1 MRKYNNILVVI
12 EPKRERQV
20 ALERA
25 IEIGRYNPNI
35 TITVLRLIY
44 DFSYD
49 IHILNRHKAQ
59 ETRDDVTN
67 THLDSVKKL
76 IAEYSKDA
84 EVKLIPKV
92 IWTKDLG
99 QGIVD
104 EMNSGAYDLLVKGAN
119 HHGILDSIIF
129 TPVDWFVLRNAQ
141 IPVVIAKEHDWSEH
155 GNIVVA
161 LDFASEEKRHF
172 NVSVLREAQMLAKVT
187 GGTIHLVNSAPV
199 ILPTIMLEAPNYA
212 PEIYAEN
219 VIKEHKKHLLAFAK
233 QHNIPEENCHIAEGM
248 PDDVIPNMCRKL
260 SPQAVFIGSAGRQGI
275 SAALIGNTCEE
286 IVDYI
291 EADLFVLNRR
301 TLSRELGKK
310 DE

>member
-1 MRKYNNILVVI
+1 MRKYNNILVVV

-25 IEIGRYNPNI
+25 IELYRYNPNI

-49 IHILNRHKAQ
+49 IHILNRRRAL

-67 THLDSVKKL
+67 THLEGVKQL
-76 IAEYSKDA
+76 IAQYTKNSA
-84 EVKLIPKV
+84 VKLLPKV

-104 EMNSGAYDLLVKGAN
+104 ETNSGTYGLLIKGAN
-119 HHGILDSIIF
+119 HHGVLDSIIF
-129 TPVDWFVLRNAQ
+129 TPVDWYVLRNAQ
-141 IPVVIAKEHDWSEH
+141 IPVVIAKEHPWQEN

-161 LDFASEEKRHF
+161 LDFTSEKKRLF
-172 NVSVLREAQMLAKVT
+172 NVRVLREAQTLARVLNA
-187 GGTIHLVNSAPV
+187 TIHLVNSAPV
-199 ILPTIMLEAPNYA
+199 VLPTIMLEAPNYA

-219 VIKEHKKHLLAFAK
+219 VIKEHRNRLLDFAK
-233 QHNIPEENCHIAEGM
+233 QHNIPPEQCHIAEGM
-248 PDDVIPNMCRKL
+248 PDDVIPQICAKL
-260 SPQAVFIGSAGRQGI
+260 QPQAVFIGSSGRQGVA
-275 SAALIGNTCEE
+275 AALIGNTCEE

-291 EADLFVLNRR
+291 DADLFVLNHRVKE
-301 TLSRELGKK
+301 TEA
-310 DE
+310 